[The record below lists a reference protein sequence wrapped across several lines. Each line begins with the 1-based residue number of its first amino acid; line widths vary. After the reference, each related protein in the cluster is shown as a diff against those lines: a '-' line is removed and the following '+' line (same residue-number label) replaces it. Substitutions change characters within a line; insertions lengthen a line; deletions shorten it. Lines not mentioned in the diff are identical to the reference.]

1 MSENKSYNL
10 LAKYYD
16 EFQSDQYNQVLLDQ
30 IVNAINNFLEL
41 NKQKLKIADL
51 GCGTGIFSLELA
63 DMNFSVTALDLSK
76 QMLEILKSKAMQL
89 SLQAQANLKLIEA
102 DITKYTFE
110 EKQDV
115 LLAMTDTLNHLEQ
128 DQLIDFFEKAR
139 QNLTSHGLLIFDL
152 LKLEYLINKRG
163 NNTIFVELDE
173 FISNGLQTNSTM
185 AADTNDEPIMSMV
198 WENTWLTAEQIAISD
213 FTFFEKIIGETNG
226 DNTKPDSS
234 TNQSLFNSD
243 NQNNN
248 VFYKRSTEQV
258 IEYFYDFDFIKKLT
272 QSDFSLRKT
281 FELPERKLFVLQK
294 R

>member
-51 GCGTGIFSLELA
+51 GCGTGIFSLKLA
-63 DMNFSVTALDLSK
+63 DMNFSVTALDLST
-76 QMLEILKSKAMQL
+76 QMLEILKSKATQL
-89 SLQAQANLKLIEA
+89 SLQAQANLIIIKA

-128 DQLIDFFEKAR
+128 NQLSNFFEKAKL
-139 QNLTSHGLLIFDL
+139 NLKSNGLLVFDL
-152 LKLEYLINKRG
+152 LKLDYLVKKRG

-173 FISNGLQTNSTM
+173 FISNDLQTNSNM
-185 AADTNDEPIMSMV
+185 AADTNDDPIMSMV
-198 WENTWLTAEQIAISD
+198 WENTWLEAEQIAVSD
-213 FTFFEKIIGETNG
+213 FTFFEKIIEEAND
-226 DNTKPDSS
+226 DNIKPDSS
-234 TNQSLFNSD
+234 TNQSLFNS
-243 NQNNN
+243 NQQTNN

-258 IEYFYDFDFIKKLT
+258 IEYFYDLDLIKKLT

-294 R
+294 Q